1 MSDSVDGE
9 FDTRLSVDGATVDE
23 RDVELL
29 RGVDEHGS
37 IHAAAEALE
46 RSYARMQRRIVGLE
60 DAVGPLVERRRGG
73 AGGGGSELTGNARRL
88 LRRYE
93 RLETAVEGVASV
105 DESVF
110 SGTVVDRT
118 GELATVDTAA
128 GSIRALAPPDADAV
142 SVSVR
147 SDTVTLT
154 APADS
159 PAPAETSARNRFEG
173 TVSAVEEGAAVASV
187 EVAVGSET
195 PLRALV
201 TRNSVR
207 KLGLEPGRAVVAS
220 FKATATRGVPEE

>member
-1 MSDSVDGE
+1 MDGE
-9 FDTRLSVDGATVDE
+9 FETRLSVDGATVDE

-46 RSYARMQRRIVGLE
+46 RSYARMQQRIVDLE
-60 DAVGPLVERRRGG
+60 GAVGPLVERRRGG
-73 AGGGGSELTGNARRL
+73 AGGGGSELTENARRV
-88 LRRYE
+88 LRRYD
-93 RLETAVEGVASV
+93 RLETAFEGVASV

-110 SGTVVDRT
+110 SGSVVERS

-128 GSIRALAPPDADAV
+128 GRIRALVPPDAEAV

-147 SDTVTLT
+147 SDAVTLT

-159 PAPAETSARNRFEG
+159 PDPAETSARNRFEG
-173 TVSAVEEGAAVASV
+173 TVRAVEEGEAVASV
-187 EVAVGSET
+187 EVDAGGGT

-201 TRNSVR
+201 TRNSVE
-207 KLGLEPGRAVVAS
+207 KLDIEPGRAVVAS